1 MTPRAIID
9 NLVAQGCAPRLTPDG
24 CGIVVPKGAI
34 TEALKVAIRANKPA
48 IIRLLAEA
56 ANDAHHRPEL
66 AQGTAPTAPPQSVA
80 TVASV
85 ASSHGLKAASFPPTA
100 PAPGPQGLDPGEQ
113 ALLNIAMKFCNA
125 THASD
130 KEREDWQRDVL
141 ETPPHLRQGLYNYL
155 REQLRPVNL
164 LWRNQK

>member
-48 IIRLLAEA
+48 IIRLLTEA

-66 AQGTAPTAPPQSVA
+66 A
-80 TVASV
+80 
-85 ASSHGLKAASFPPTA
+85 PPTA
-100 PAPGPQGLDPGEQ
+100 PAAPANDR
-113 ALLNIAMKFCNA
+113 LLAIAMRYCDAIK
-125 THASD
+125 ASSRA
-130 KEREDWQRDVL
+130 REDWRRDVL
-141 ETPPHLRQGLYNYL
+141 ETPPHLRQGLQNYL
-155 REQLRPVNL
+155 SEQLRQPHL
-164 LWRNQK
+164 LWRTP

>member
-56 ANDAHHRPEL
+56 ANDAHNRPEL
-66 AQGTAPTAPPQSVA
+66 A
-80 TVASV
+80 
-85 ASSHGLKAASFPPTA
+85 PPTA
-100 PAPGPQGLDPGEQ
+100 PAAKSATPAPQGFAPGESALMLLAMRFADHIKASPQ
-113 ALLNIAMKFCNA
+113 A
-125 THASD
+125 
-130 KEREDWQRDVL
+130 REDWRRDVL

-155 REQLRPVNL
+155 REQLRQPHL
-164 LWRNQK
+164 LWRTP

>member
-48 IIRLLAEA
+48 IIRLLTEA
-56 ANDAHHRPEL
+56 ANDAHNRPEL
-66 AQGTAPTAPPQSVA
+66 A
-80 TVASV
+80 
-85 ASSHGLKAASFPPTA
+85 PPTA
-100 PAPGPQGLDPGEQ
+100 PAAPAHDR
-113 ALLNIAMKFCNA
+113 LLVIAMRYCDA
-125 THASD
+125 TNASD
-130 KEREDWQRDVL
+130 KARADWREDVRN
-141 ETPPHLRQGLYNYL
+141 TPPHLRQGLGEYL
-155 REQLRPVNL
+155 RQQLRLPHL

>member
-48 IIRLLAEA
+48 IIRLLTEA
-56 ANDAHHRPEL
+56 ANDDHHRPEL
-66 AQGTAPTAPPQSVA
+66 APPA
-80 TVASV
+80 
-85 ASSHGLKAASFPPTA
+85 A
-100 PAPGPQGLDPGEQ
+100 PAAPAHDRLLD
-113 ALLNIAMKFCNA
+113 IAMRFCDAIN
-125 THASD
+125 ASD
-130 KEREDWQRDVL
+130 KARADWREDVRN
-141 ETPPHLRQGLYNYL
+141 TPQHLRQGLGEYL
-155 REQLRPVNL
+155 RQQLRQPHL

>member
-34 TEALKVAIRANKPA
+34 TETLKVAIRANKPA
-48 IIRLLAEA
+48 IIRLLTEA

-66 AQGTAPTAPPQSVA
+66 A
-80 TVASV
+80 
-85 ASSHGLKAASFPPTA
+85 PPTA
-100 PAPGPQGLDPGEQ
+100 PAAPAHDH
-113 ALLNIAMKFCNA
+113 LLAIAMRFCDA
-125 THASD
+125 IRASD
-130 KEREDWQRDVL
+130 KARADWREDVRN
-141 ETPPHLRQGLYNYL
+141 TPPHLRQGLGEYL
-155 REQLRPVNL
+155 RQQLRQPHL

>member
-24 CGIVVPKGAI
+24 CGIVVPKDAI
-34 TEALKVAIRANKPA
+34 TESLKVAIRANKPA

-66 AQGTAPTAPPQSVA
+66 AQGTAPTAP
-80 TVASV
+80 
-85 ASSHGLKAASFPPTA
+85 
-100 PAPGPQGLDPGEQ
+100 APGPQGLDPGHD
-113 ALLNIAMKFCNA
+113 ALLAVAMKFCDA

-141 ETPPHLRQGLYNYL
+141 ETPPELRQGLYNYL
-155 REQLRPVNL
+155 REQLRPSNL

>member
-48 IIRLLAEA
+48 IIRLLTEA

-66 AQGTAPTAPPQSVA
+66 A
-80 TVASV
+80 
-85 ASSHGLKAASFPPTA
+85 PPTA
-100 PAPGPQGLDPGEQ
+100 PAAPAHDR
-113 ALLNIAMKFCNA
+113 LLAIAMRFCDA
-125 THASD
+125 IGASD
-130 KEREDWQRDVL
+130 KAREDWRRDVL

-155 REQLRPVNL
+155 REQLRQPHL
-164 LWRNQK
+164 LWRTP

>member
-66 AQGTAPTAPPQSVA
+66 AQGTAPTAPA
-80 TVASV
+80 
-85 ASSHGLKAASFPPTA
+85 H
-100 PAPGPQGLDPGEQ
+100 DR
-113 ALLNIAMKFCNA
+113 LLAIAMRYCDAIN
-125 THASD
+125 ASD
-130 KEREDWQRDVL
+130 KAREDWREDVRN
-141 ETPPHLRQGLYNYL
+141 TPPHLRQGLYNYL
-155 REQLRPVNL
+155 REQLRQPHL
-164 LWRNQK
+164 LWRTP

>member
-34 TEALKVAIRANKPA
+34 TESLKVAIRANKPA

-66 AQGTAPTAPPQSVA
+66 APPTV
-80 TVASV
+80 
-85 ASSHGLKAASFPPTA
+85 PTA
-100 PAPGPQGLDPGEQ
+100 PAPGPQGLDPGHD
-113 ALLNIAMKFCNA
+113 ALLAMAMKFCDA
-125 THASD
+125 THASGN
-130 KEREDWQRDVL
+130 EREDWQRDVL

-155 REQLRPVNL
+155 REQMRPSNL

>member
-48 IIRLLAEA
+48 IIRLLTEA

-66 AQGTAPTAPPQSVA
+66 A
-80 TVASV
+80 
-85 ASSHGLKAASFPPTA
+85 PPTA
-100 PAPGPQGLDPGEQ
+100 PAAPAHDR
-113 ALLNIAMKFCNA
+113 LLAIAMRYCDA
-125 THASD
+125 TNASD
-130 KEREDWQRDVL
+130 KARADWRRDVL
-141 ETPPHLRQGLYNYL
+141 ETPQHLRQGLGEYL
-155 REQLRPVNL
+155 REQLRQPHL
-164 LWRNQK
+164 LWRTP

>member
-66 AQGTAPTAPPQSVA
+66 A
-80 TVASV
+80 
-85 ASSHGLKAASFPPTA
+85 PPTA
-100 PAPGPQGLDPGEQ
+100 PAAPAHDH
-113 ALLNIAMKFCNA
+113 LLVLAMRFCDA

-130 KEREDWQRDVL
+130 KEREDWREDVRN
-141 ETPPHLRQGLYNYL
+141 TPPHLRQGLYNYL

>member
-48 IIRLLAEA
+48 IIRLLTEA

-66 AQGTAPTAPPQSVA
+66 A
-80 TVASV
+80 
-85 ASSHGLKAASFPPTA
+85 PPTA
-100 PAPGPQGLDPGEQ
+100 PAAPAHDR
-113 ALLNIAMKFCNA
+113 LLVIAMRYCDA
-125 THASD
+125 TNASD
-130 KEREDWQRDVL
+130 KARADWREDVRN
-141 ETPPHLRQGLYNYL
+141 TPQHLRQGLYNYL
-155 REQLRPVNL
+155 REQLRQPHL
-164 LWRNQK
+164 LWRNP

>member
-48 IIRLLAEA
+48 IIRLLTEA

-66 AQGTAPTAPPQSVA
+66 A
-80 TVASV
+80 
-85 ASSHGLKAASFPPTA
+85 PPTA
-100 PAPGPQGLDPGEQ
+100 PAAPAHDR
-113 ALLNIAMKFCNA
+113 LLVIAMRFCDAIN
-125 THASD
+125 ASD
-130 KEREDWQRDVL
+130 KAREDWRRDVL

-155 REQLRPVNL
+155 REQLRQPHL

>member
-48 IIRLLAEA
+48 IIRLLTEA

-66 AQGTAPTAPPQSVA
+66 A
-80 TVASV
+80 
-85 ASSHGLKAASFPPTA
+85 PPTA
-100 PAPGPQGLDPGEQ
+100 PAAPAHDR
-113 ALLNIAMKFCNA
+113 LLVIAMRYCDA
-125 THASD
+125 TNASD
-130 KEREDWQRDVL
+130 KARADWREDVRN
-141 ETPPHLRQGLYNYL
+141 TPQHLRQGLGEYL
-155 REQLRPVNL
+155 REQLRQPHL
-164 LWRNQK
+164 LWRTP